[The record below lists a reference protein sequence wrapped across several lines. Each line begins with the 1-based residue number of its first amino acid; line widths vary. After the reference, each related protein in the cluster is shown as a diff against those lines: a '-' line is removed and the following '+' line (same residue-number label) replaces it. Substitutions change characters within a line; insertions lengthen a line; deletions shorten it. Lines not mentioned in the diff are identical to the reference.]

1 MAKYILSD
9 KNTQKSTG
17 RKIEILD
24 KMIEFVDNKSIC
36 ELLVKIIN
44 ELLNFSQAGP
54 NGVPG
59 VALEPSVSMQQ
70 SQQSGLS
77 GEPD

>member
-9 KNTQKSTG
+9 KKNAKSTG
-17 RKIEILD
+17 RKFEILD

-36 ELLVKIIN
+36 ELLIKIIN
-44 ELLNFSQAGP
+44 ELLNFSQIGP

-59 VALEPSVSMQQ
+59 VGLEPSV
-70 SQQSGLS
+70 
-77 GEPD
+77 